1 MNESPYYNLK
11 DYYKSINDEFYLLK
25 DRIRNLIGKSHW
37 YTDGAHKESILK
49 NIIKRFLPDKYLV
62 GSGFIIDAEER
73 GISKPST
80 EIDLL
85 ILNRDSPT
93 IFKDAGFYI
102 VSKHAVEGII
112 EVKTK
117 LPNTNSLCKILTKL
131 DQNAKLLDNRSL
143 KKNFT
148 GLFVYECKYAGK
160 RSIINNLREYVN
172 NSERLVTHITLGEN
186 IFIRYWENKN
196 EYAGYK
202 LDKLAFIYF
211 VSNLLSRLCGDM
223 MDFKLHYPLAK
234 KDPLFTIPM

>member
-1 MNESPYYNLK
+1 MNESNYYNLK

-25 DRIRNLIGKSHW
+25 DRIRYLIGKNHW

-62 GSGFIIDAEER
+62 GAGFIIDALER
-73 GISKPST
+73 GIPKPST

-93 IFKDAGFYI
+93 IFKDEGFYI

-117 LPNTNSLCKILTKL
+117 LPHKNSLCEILIKL
-131 DQNAKLLDNRSL
+131 DQNAKFLVDESL

-148 GLFVYECKYAGK
+148 GLFVYECKYK
-160 RSIINNLREYVN
+160 NFQSIKKNLRNYVN
-172 NSERLVTHITLGEN
+172 NSEKLVTYITLGEN
-186 IFIRYWENKN
+186 IFIRYWERRN
-196 EYAGYK
+196 EYAVYK

-211 VSNLLSRLCGDM
+211 VSNILSRLSGDM
-223 MDFKLHYPLAK
+223 MDFKLYYPLDK
-234 KDPLFTIPM
+234 KEPLFTIPV